1 MKEMKNLC
9 WVSDLIHMNR
19 LQFSMCDNYR
29 LFFMIAS
36 KIRLHLKQT
45 NLLLCLMIAN
55 FFFNTL
61 RPFIISSVNFHKIK
75 QQKEK
80 RNGLFTMKCR
90 SNRCIRCNQCL
101 VYKHLV
107 DICLSIQIYV
117 LAKWNKRNK
126 NLNWNCICLTIIA
139 CNRTN

>member
-1 MKEMKNLC
+1 MKEIKNLC

-36 KIRLHLKQT
+36 KIRLQLKQT

-61 RPFIISSVNFHKIK
+61 RPFIILFFGKLPQDK
-75 QQKEK
+75 ATERKKK
-80 RNGLFTMKCR
+80 RF
-90 SNRCIRCNQCL
+90 
-101 VYKHLV
+101 
-107 DICLSIQIYV
+107 IYNEMQV
-117 LAKWNKRNK
+117 K
-126 NLNWNCICLTIIA
+126 
-139 CNRTN
+139 